1 MPNRMELPEELT
13 SLIEKREQEDPDR
26 RKEERRLESNASE
39 APQGEERR
47 ATPDRRTEENRR
59 DG

>member
-13 SLIEKREQEDPDR
+13 SLIEKREQEDQDR
-26 RKEERRLESNASE
+26 RKDERRLESNTSE

-47 ATPDRRTEENRR
+47 SPSDRREIDNRR
-59 DG
+59 ES